1 MSHKFAS
8 LFLINKIDFGQIN
21 FIIIFQNIWL
31 RLPNSPYLANSS
43 NVFANQCSWTA
54 FSHPRRLIC
63 VLIIWKISI
72 GIKLIILNSMRI
84 NFIIDSI
91 VLDSQTAH
99 SQTISLRSQILTLV
113 CLIVTAFRQIR
124 RNVSE
129 RVKWWFYYFVISTP
143 FIYVLKPSILRSVC
157 VLIALLALW
166 NSMRV
171 AAMTF

>member
-1 MSHKFAS
+1 
-8 LFLINKIDFGQIN
+8 
-21 FIIIFQNIWL
+21 
-31 RLPNSPYLANSS
+31 
-43 NVFANQCSWTA
+43 
-54 FSHPRRLIC
+54 
-63 VLIIWKISI
+63 
-72 GIKLIILNSMRI
+72 MRI